1 MFLHTSIFL
10 GTSEEKGNTKN
21 YICCYFHL
29 KVYILN
35 CKLRKCLI
43 FWSHLR
49 VHSEISVL
57 WSHLI
62 YILTKHLDFSPPL
75 GCGLNVFPLCKLNT
89 KLWSYQGSNLVI
101 QICLPCLEA
110 NQLICS
116 LDESTT
122 FWGGRKGK

>member
-1 MFLHTSIFL
+1 MFLHTFIFL
-10 GTSEEKGNTKN
+10 GTSEEKGNIKN
-21 YICCYFHL
+21 YICCYLHL

-43 FWSHLR
+43 FWSMEIR
-49 VHSEISVL
+49 THSEISVL

-62 YILTKHLDFSPPL
+62 YILTKHLDFFPF
-75 GCGLNVFPLCKLNT
+75 GLWAEFFPLCKLNT
-89 KLWSYQGSNLVI
+89 KLWSYQGSNSVI